1 MKASSAARSG
11 PGPAEFTITQSIRN
25 IVTAHYGWVIVFVTF
40 CLTGLCYGGVGLV
53 AVLMK
58 PLASEFGWQRGQISM
73 AYTLATAATAFAG
86 VVCGRLADLY
96 GVRMLAAVGSITI
109 AVSLL
114 LLSQL
119 TSLWHLYAAYTLFG
133 ALGFGAISIPLAAL
147 VTNWF
152 SEHRGLALGIVT
164 AGGAVGQGVVPYIAN
179 AIVVDLDWRA
189 AYLYLGLAYLL
200 VAVPLA
206 LLVRNPPS
214 VESPTARGP
223 AAIHDESCGPISPK
237 EALTWICTASIF
249 CCICMSVPIMH
260 GVALANDAGL
270 SVGQAAKVLTI
281 LMLAGATGRVIIG
294 RLADRFG
301 PLRTYMFASFGQT
314 ATVFWFTQVS
324 TPLGF
329 YIVAVLFGISFGG
342 VMTSF
347 ILTVRSLVP
356 TRIAATSMSLVLL
369 FAWIGM
375 AVGAYMAGLLFDWT
389 QTYVFSFAGAMVSGL
404 VNLAI
409 VSLLAVRLRRE
420 RNEPSPVFAGP

>member
-1 MKASSAARSG
+1 MQATSAAKSG
-11 PGPAEFTITQSIRN
+11 PRSAESTIVRSVGN
-25 IVTAHYGWVIVFVTF
+25 AVTAHYGWVMVFVTF

-73 AYTLATAATAFAG
+73 AYTLATATTAFAG
-86 VVCGRLADLY
+86 VLFGRLSDLY
-96 GVRMLAAVGSITI
+96 GVRLLAAVGSITI

-114 LLSQL
+114 LLSRL

-133 ALGFGAISIPLAAL
+133 ALGFGAISIPMAASI
-147 VTNWF
+147 TNWF
-152 SEHRGLALGIVT
+152 SEHRGLAVGIVT

-179 AIVVDLDWRA
+179 AIVIDMGWRA

-206 LLVRNPPS
+206 LLVRNPPA
-214 VESPTARGP
+214 VENPAARGP
-223 AAIHDESCGPISPK
+223 AAIREENCAPISPK
-237 EALTWICTASIF
+237 EALAWICTASIF

-281 LMLAGATGRVIIG
+281 LMLAGAVGRVIIG

-314 ATVFWFTQVS
+314 AAVFWFTQVS

-329 YIVAVLFGISFGG
+329 YVLAVLFGVSFGG

-375 AVGAYMAGLLFDWT
+375 AIGAYMGGLLFDWT
-389 QTYVFSFAGAMVSGL
+389 QTYVFSFAGAMISGL
-404 VNLAI
+404 VNLTI
-409 VSLLAVRLRRE
+409 VSLLAARLRRV
-420 RNEPSPVFAGP
+420 RHAPSPVFV